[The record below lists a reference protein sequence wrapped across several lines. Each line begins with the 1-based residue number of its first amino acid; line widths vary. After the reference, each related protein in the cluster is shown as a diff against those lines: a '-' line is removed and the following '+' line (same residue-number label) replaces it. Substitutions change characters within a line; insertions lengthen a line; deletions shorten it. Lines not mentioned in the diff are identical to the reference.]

1 MRAYARKFG
10 EDEEKWGVTGLLHD
24 MDYEKHP
31 TPAEHP
37 MVGVAELEKRGY
49 PEDVLH
55 AIKGHADYLDVPR
68 DTLMSKTL
76 YAVDE
81 LSGFIVAVALMR
93 PERLE
98 GMKAKSVRKK
108 MKQKS
113 FAAAVNRDDI
123 VRGAEELGVDL
134 NEHIEFVAAALKESR
149 RSGSRAEGR
158 LRARALCYDG
168 CGGEERS
175 SALARVMVVFGGRS
189 GEHEV
194 SLASARAIMDAL
206 GGRHEVV
213 PVGITRG
220 GGLDL
225 LRRSHARAG
234 IQEQGYDR
242 GRRRQRHRPPGE
254 ERAEDTGGARLRGRG
269 LPCPA
274 RALWGGRHDPGHA
287 RARGRPL
294 RRERGAG
301 QRGRDGQADD
311 EEDLRLPR
319 PPAGRVA
326 RPHPQRVGRGRG
338 RLGPARRGLPSDFRA
353 SSSPRTSAPASAS
366 ARPRTLW
373 C

>member
-1 MRAYARKFG
+1 MDRRDAVLLMEEWTESDSLRKHMLAVEAAMRAYARKFG

-113 FAAAVNRDDI
+113 FAAAVNRVDI

-134 NEHIEFVAAALKESR
+134 NEHIEFVAAALKE
-149 RSGSRAEGR
+149 RA
-158 LRARALCYDG
+158 
-168 CGGEERS
+168 
-175 SALARVMVVFGGRS
+175 
-189 GEHEV
+189 
-194 SLASARAIMDAL
+194 DAL
-206 GGRHEVV
+206 
-213 PVGITRG
+213 
-220 GGLDL
+220 DL
-225 LRRSHARAG
+225 A
-234 IQEQGYDR
+234 
-242 GRRRQRHRPPGE
+242 PK
-254 ERAEDTGGARLRGRG
+254 GA
-269 LPCPA
+269 
-274 RALWGGRHDPGHA
+274 
-287 RARGRPL
+287 
-294 RRERGAG
+294 
-301 QRGRDGQADD
+301 
-311 EEDLRLPR
+311 
-319 PPAGRVA
+319 
-326 RPHPQRVGRGRG
+326 
-338 RLGPARRGLPSDFRA
+338 
-353 SSSPRTSAPASAS
+353 
-366 ARPRTLW
+366 
-373 C
+373 